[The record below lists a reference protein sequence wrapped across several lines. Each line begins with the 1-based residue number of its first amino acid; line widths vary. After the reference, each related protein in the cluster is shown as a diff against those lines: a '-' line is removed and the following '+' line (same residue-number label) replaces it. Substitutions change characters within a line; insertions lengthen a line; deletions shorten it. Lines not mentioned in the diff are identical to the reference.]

1 MRISTKIGY
10 EPLTPSGTSLSL
22 NEPVLA
28 FHDEPT
34 LRAWVPEGT
43 REVHAVTQHTSKR
56 WDASQLP
63 APSKRWPRSRRR
75 TSFLVLFAASF
86 FFGLAGA
93 HTVRAGGPYP
103 HGVELTGSRIASTR
117 EPRVAHVDDDAPHVL
132 IGTSCETKASPSER
146 VLKTPAKKTR
156 ALSAPRAEKTVA
168 VASPAAAPTT
178 PPRFLDDLEPS
189 FRVGAP

>member
-22 NEPVLA
+22 TEPALA

-34 LRAWVPEGT
+34 LRAWAPEGI

-56 WDASQLP
+56 WDASQIP
-63 APSKRWPRSRRR
+63 TPSKRWPRSRRR
-75 TSFLVLFAASF
+75 TSFIVLFAASF

-93 HTVRAGGPYP
+93 HTVRA
-103 HGVELTGSRIASTR
+103 ELTGSRVATKSTR
-117 EPRVAHVDDDAPHVL
+117 EPRLAPVDDDAPHVL

-146 VLKTPAKKTR
+146 VIKTPAKKAR